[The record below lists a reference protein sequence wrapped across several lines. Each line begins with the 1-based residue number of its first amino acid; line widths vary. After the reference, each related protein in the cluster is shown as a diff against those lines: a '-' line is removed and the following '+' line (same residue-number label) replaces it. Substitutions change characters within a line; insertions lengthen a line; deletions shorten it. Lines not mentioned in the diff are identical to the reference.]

1 MPKVTSSCELMDN
14 AFPAGE
20 VKLKGDFF
28 VAQDDAG
35 ENMIFS
41 IDNDGA
47 LQLILRGDS
56 GSNTIVHLSSKFG
69 LAVGEVVTALA
80 VNQNKDGTIHLVFA
94 ARQNDGSSKLFVVE
108 PMAPKRQ
115 DWDTTEGLTSRLY
128 SGQQWPLNIREFL
141 IGSSNDKKNTYPCF
155 YITFNHIDKTTED
168 VWAICVDPT
177 SRQWARQETFELPT
191 NAIRVLDKCPANIPS
206 QRGLVVLYEESD
218 SLQLKFVG
226 FNPSKDNPTLRS
238 FPLTVPKGATR
249 LASFENDSGFT
260 DLLVSGA
267 HGLNY
272 RTAQQIFQVDKSPFT
287 VLSSDPVFA
296 NTTQIQVAQT
306 KEQLS
311 IWTLS
316 PEKALSYQEFSMPE
330 KGKLPAEIT
339 PVIPLLD
346 KVSKDGRFAC
356 LRNPQLGQRLFFV
369 DDTNTIRMLEQS
381 VESGIWQQPVEISIP
396 HSDKMIEF
404 SSHTILVTVEENDG
418 TPMALEPLLLSSS
431 ISVEC
436 LVNGAWIRTSP
447 TVKKEVSTDASGQL
461 TVILRSEGLST
472 PVITLTNGTPD
483 KKIFSGGKLEID
495 PMQKLWSTIGKIST
509 AEDLRNMKLPDG
521 SSFVREGLSDKE
533 LEEAAKTLSHLH
545 NVKSE
550 MAGDESNGIFDSIKE
565 GFQVVAHRAWGAI
578 QSISNKIKEV
588 VISGVNKVKEVVD
601 IAVKKVKE
609 AWNFV
614 VEVKDKVWN
623 FVLETASQVA
633 AAMQTVLDT
642 VVKGWEALKQK
653 LAFIFN
659 WKDIVKT
666 KNMIAN
672 MTTQGILLLADG
684 TPYIEMKTHAFFE
697 KLRGKIKELKDSSLP
712 PGFDNL
718 KTGKNEDMRRKAR
731 EKDGVKDKLNK
742 TDKDTKTPQA
752 QYASYHIKHS
762 RGAEVKENTPFDRI
776 LSRLSDTMDEAGQ
789 LASRLGDNVR
799 ILFALTNEVSIGTL
813 LTSLGFE
820 LLEDILDVVESLLM
834 AFLGCVGELLVLIAD
849 KMNEQIKIPVLSA
862 LYRKVSGGADLTLL
876 DAFSLVVAV
885 PATIVF
891 KIAMGKSP
899 SGMDGVEWLTKPNA
913 LRGRLDARMAGLRS
927 ESIVAPYAPT
937 VTKRAVAIPI
947 SDNDTK
953 TSRHADEGKQANSS
967 SNMGPVIA
975 PLEVQ
980 TFGIEASNGES
991 KEETRRRLMM
1001 EKSFKEYSESTRF
1014 GHQLQHVSVPVGA
1027 LIEYTFF
1034 VWPSLLTPQER
1045 GLTRYLVPFASLI
1058 KWIGS
1063 LERFMTLDDMANL
1076 SALAK
1081 IPGFLPRF
1089 VIWIASGIPIL
1100 ASFVSKKVG
1109 HVLGVIAGC
1118 FEVFLLAWQQMEV
1131 HAELNEYSIY
1141 LALEEWLNTIGNIVH
1156 YSAGVSKQAAVAK
1169 AALVLCNAGI
1179 AMSVARSI
1187 AEVTG
1192 NTTRLYSGVSVGP

>member
-28 VAQDDAG
+28 VAQDDMG

-41 IDNDGA
+41 VDNDGA
-47 LQLILRGDS
+47 LQLILRGNS

-94 ARQNDGSSKLFVVE
+94 ARQNDGSSKHFVVE

-168 VWAICVDPT
+168 AWAICVDPT

-191 NAIRVLDKCPANIPS
+191 NAIR
-206 QRGLVVLYEESD
+206 
-218 SLQLKFVG
+218 LKFVG
-226 FNPSKDNPTLRS
+226 FNPSKENTTLRS
-238 FPLTVPKGATR
+238 FPQTVPKGATR
-249 LASFENDSGFT
+249 LASFESDSGFT

-287 VLSSDPVFA
+287 VLNSDPVFA
-296 NTTQIQVAQT
+296 NTTQMQVAQT

-316 PEKALSYQEFSMPE
+316 PEKALSCQEFSVPE
-330 KGKLPAEIT
+330 KGRLPAEIT

-356 LRNPQLGQRLFFV
+356 LRNPQLRQRLFFV
-369 DDTNTIRMLEQS
+369 DDTNTIRTLEQS
-381 VESGIWQQPVEISIP
+381 VESGMWQQPVEISIP

-436 LVNGAWIRTSP
+436 PVNGARIRTSP
-447 TVKKEVSTDASGQL
+447 IVKKEVSTDASGQL

-472 PVITLTNGTPD
+472 PVIILTSGTPD
-483 KKIFSGGKLEID
+483 KKIFSGGRLEID

-509 AEDLRNMKLPDG
+509 VQDLRNMKLPDG

-588 VISGVNKVKEVVD
+588 VISGVN
-601 IAVKKVKE
+601 KVKE

-718 KTGKNEDMRRKAR
+718 KTGKNEEMRRKAR

-762 RGAEVKENTPFDRI
+762 RGAKVKENTPFDRI
-776 LSRLSDTMDEAGQ
+776 LSRLGDTMDEAGQ
-789 LASRLGDNVR
+789 LASRLGDNVKR
-799 ILFALTNEVSIGTL
+799 LFALSAEVSIGTL
-813 LTSLGFE
+813 LTNLGFE

-834 AFLGCVGELLVLIAD
+834 AFLGSVGELLVLIAD
-849 KMNEQIKIPVLSA
+849 KMNQQIKIPVLSA

-927 ESIVAPYAPT
+927 ESIAASYAPT

-953 TSRHADEGKQANSS
+953 TSSHADEGKQANSN
-967 SNMGPVIA
+967 SNMGLVVA

-980 TFGIEASNGES
+980 SFGIEASKGES
-991 KEETRRRLMM
+991 TEERRRRLMM
-1001 EKSFKEYSESTRF
+1001 EKSFKEYSESMRF

-1034 VWPSLLTPQER
+1034 VWPTLLTPQEK
-1045 GLTRYLVPFASLI
+1045 GLARYMVP
-1058 KWIGS
+1058 
-1063 LERFMTLDDMANL
+1063 
-1076 SALAK
+1076 
-1081 IPGFLPRF
+1081 LPF
-1089 VIWIASGIPIL
+1089 VIRIASGIPIL

-1118 FEVFLLAWQQMEV
+1118 FEVFLLAWQQIEV
-1131 HAELNEYSIY
+1131 HGEFREYSIY
-1141 LALEEWLNTIGNIVH
+1141 LALQEWLNTIGNIVH
-1156 YSAGVSKQAAVAK
+1156 CSAGASGRGAAPHGPTVELQPL
-1169 AALVLCNAGI
+1169 LVL
-1179 AMSVARSI
+1179 
-1187 AEVTG
+1187 
-1192 NTTRLYSGVSVGP
+1192 VGAASS